1 MPSRQASVPA
11 HRHSARLIFC
21 DMGPGPDHSTV
32 AHDIAAIAVR
42 LHDDARLRWMVGT
55 IRAMLDAA
63 HEDGCRAA

>member
-1 MPSRQASVPA
+1 
-11 HRHSARLIFC
+11 
-21 DMGPGPDHSTV
+21 MGPGPDHSTV

-42 LHDDARLRWMVGT
+42 LHDDARLRWIVGT